1 MKAKKE
7 ARKPL
12 PGAKEERSALLEKLN
27 PLVRLTQDGKGET
40 VRVVLDVPK
49 EWIVLAAWL
58 EAKGRMRDA
67 GNFGSAG
74 NLWWEMDV
82 GRLQKY
88 HAKNYIWRM
97 IKNDM
102 HANLH
107 WLSVGAHWTSY
118 PPEKKE
124 PPAKRAATRT
134 LPLPKFEP
142 SEIDDDIPF

>member
-1 MKAKKE
+1 
-7 ARKPL
+7 
-12 PGAKEERSALLEKLN
+12 
-27 PLVRLTQDGKGET
+27 

-58 EAKGRMRDA
+58 EAKGRMRTR

-74 NLWWEMDV
+74 NIWWEMEV

-88 HAKNYIWRM
+88 HAKNYLHRLIN
-97 IKNDM
+97 NDM
-102 HANLH
+102 HDNLH

-118 PPEKKE
+118 PPKKGE
-124 PPAKRAATRT
+124 PPAKRAASRT
-134 LPLPKFEP
+134 LPKFEP